1 MQLLQELHMRMRDLA
16 LAADLPRTTI
26 HHYLRE
32 GLLPDPK
39 RTAANASTYGPEHL
53 ERLELLKALRGPE
66 LGPLPLEEIRLVLA
80 LVEQGLSPAEA
91 VELMA
96 LGRRGR
102 AEESGG
108 DPAEGVR
115 RSGALSLRDVAR
127 RTGRDSRELRHLI
140 DAGLLASAEDG
151 GSRGFDAV
159 DLAAVSSCARLLDAG
174 LAAADLK
181 PLADLLGEV
190 KAYETVLEDLVTS
203 TKPQPEADAI
213 RATMRGAFRDLHVYL
228 LARARSE

>member
-1 MQLLQELHMRMRDLA
+1 MRMRDLA

-32 GLLPDPK
+32 GLLPDPD

-53 ERLELLKALRGPE
+53 ERLGLLKALRGPE

-102 AEESGG
+102 AEAKEE
-108 DPAEGVR
+108 DPAD
-115 RSGALSLRDVAR
+115 GAQGRGGLSLRDVAR
-127 RTGRDSRELRHLI
+127 RTGRDSRELRQLI
-140 DAGLLASAEDG
+140 DAGLLAPAEDG
-151 GSRGFDAV
+151 GSRGFDAA
-159 DLAAVSSCARLLDAG
+159 DLAAVASCARLLDAG

-181 PLADLLGEV
+181 PLADLLREV
-190 KAYETVLEDLVTS
+190 KGYETVLEDLATS
-203 TKPQPEADAI
+203 TEPQAEVDNI

-228 LARARSE
+228 LARAKSA

>member
-1 MQLLQELHMRMRDLA
+1 MRMRDLA
-16 LAADLPRTTI
+16 IAADLPRTTI

-32 GLLPDPK
+32 GLLPDPQK
-39 RTAANASTYGPEHL
+39 TAANASTYGPEHL

-96 LGRRGR
+96 LGRRVR
-102 AEESGG
+102 ADGMDEGATNGARGSGG
-108 DPAEGVR
+108 F
-115 RSGALSLRDVAR
+115 SLREVAK
-127 RTGRDSRELRHLI
+127 RTGRDSRELRQLI
-140 DAGLLASAEDG
+140 DAGVLSSADEG
-151 GSRGFDAV
+151 GSRGFDAI
-159 DLAAVSSCARLLDAG
+159 DLAAVASCARLLDAG

-190 KAYETVLEDLVTS
+190 KSYETVLEDLATS
-203 TKPQPEADAI
+203 TRPQAEADAI

-228 LARARSE
+228 LARAKSD

>member
-1 MQLLQELHMRMRDLA
+1 MRMRDLA
-16 LAADLPRTTI
+16 LAAELPRTTI

-32 GLLPDPK
+32 GLLPEPQ

-53 ERLELLKALRGPE
+53 ERLRLLKALRGPE
-66 LGPLPLEEIRLVLA
+66 LGPLPLEEVRLVLT
-80 LVEQGLSPAEA
+80 LVDQGLSPAEA

-96 LGRRGR
+96 LGRRAR
-102 AEESGG
+102 AEGTDRAGTDGARGAGG
-108 DPAEGVR
+108 
-115 RSGALSLRDVAR
+115 LSLREVAR
-127 RTGRDSRELRHLI
+127 RTGRDSRELRQLI
-140 DAGLLASAEDG
+140 EAGVLSSSEDG

-159 DLAAVSSCARLLDAG
+159 DLAAVTSCGRLLDAG

-190 KAYETVLEDLVTS
+190 KSYEMVLEDLATS
-203 TKPQPEADAI
+203 TEPEAEAEAI

-228 LARARSE
+228 LARAKTD

>member
-1 MQLLQELHMRMRDLA
+1 MRMRDLA

-32 GLLPDPK
+32 GLLPDPE
-39 RTAANASTYGPEHL
+39 RTAANASTYGPQHL
-53 ERLELLKALRGPE
+53 DRLVLLKALRGPE

-102 AEESGG
+102 AEGQAEDPTDDARARGG
-108 DPAEGVR
+108 
-115 RSGALSLRDVAR
+115 LSLRDVAR
-127 RTGRDSRELRHLI
+127 RTGRDSRELRQLI
-140 DAGLLASAEDG
+140 DAGLLAPAEDG
-151 GSRGFDAV
+151 GSRGFDAA
-159 DLAAVSSCARLLDAG
+159 DLAAVASCARLLDAG

-181 PLADLLGEV
+181 PLADLLRDV
-190 KAYETVLEDLVTS
+190 KRYETVLEDLATS
-203 TKPQPEADAI
+203 TEPQAEADSI

-228 LARARSE
+228 LARAQSA

>member
-1 MQLLQELHMRMRDLA
+1 MRMRDLA

-32 GLLPDPK
+32 GLLPEPQ

-53 ERLELLKALRGPE
+53 ERLQLLKALRGPE
-66 LGPLPLEEIRLVLA
+66 LGPLPLEEVRLVLA
-80 LVEQGLSPAEA
+80 LVDQGLSPAEA

-96 LGRRGR
+96 LGRRAR
-102 AEESGG
+102 AEGTDEDGMGG
-108 DPAEGVR
+108 TP
-115 RSGALSLRDVAR
+115 GAGGLSLREVAR
-127 RTGRDSRELRHLI
+127 RTGRDSRELRQLI
-140 DAGLLASAEDG
+140 DAGVLSSAEAG
-151 GSRGFDAV
+151 GSRGFDSV
-159 DLAAVSSCARLLDAG
+159 DLAAVASCGRLLDAG

-190 KAYETVLEDLVTS
+190 KSFERVLEDLATS
-203 TKPQPEADAI
+203 TEPKAEADAI

-228 LARARSE
+228 LARARTD

>member
-1 MQLLQELHMRMRDLA
+1 MRMRDLA

-32 GLLPDPK
+32 GLLPDPE
-39 RTAANASTYGPEHL
+39 RTAANASTYGPQHL
-53 ERLELLKALRGPE
+53 ERLVLLKALRGPE

-102 AEESGG
+102 AEGQAEDPTDDAHSRGG
-108 DPAEGVR
+108 
-115 RSGALSLRDVAR
+115 LSLRDVAR
-127 RTGRDSRELRHLI
+127 RTGRDSRELRQLI
-140 DAGLLASAEDG
+140 DAGLLAPAEDSG
-151 GSRGFDAV
+151 NRGFDSA
-159 DLAAVSSCARLLDAG
+159 DLAAVASCARLLDAG

-181 PLADLLGEV
+181 PLADLLREV
-190 KAYETVLEDLVTS
+190 KGYETVLEDLATS
-203 TKPQPEADAI
+203 TEPQAEADSI

-228 LARARSE
+228 LARAKSA

>member
-1 MQLLQELHMRMRDLA
+1 MRMRDLA

-32 GLLPDPK
+32 GLLPEPQ

-53 ERLELLKALRGPE
+53 ERLQLLKALRGPE
-66 LGPLPLEEIRLVLA
+66 LGPLSLEEVRLVLA
-80 LVEQGLSPAEA
+80 LVDQGLSPAEA

-96 LGRRGR
+96 LGRRAR
-102 AEESGG
+102 AEGTDEDGMGG
-108 DPAEGVR
+108 TP
-115 RSGALSLRDVAR
+115 GAGGLSLREVAR
-127 RTGRDSRELRHLI
+127 RTGRDSRELRQLI
-140 DAGLLASAEDG
+140 DAGVLSSAEAG
-151 GSRGFDAV
+151 GSRGFDSV
-159 DLAAVSSCARLLDAG
+159 DLAAVASCGRLLDAG

-190 KAYETVLEDLVTS
+190 KSFETVLEDLATS
-203 TKPQPEADAI
+203 TEPKAEADAI

-228 LARARSE
+228 LARAKAD

>member
-1 MQLLQELHMRMRDLA
+1 MRMRDLA

-32 GLLPDPK
+32 GLLPEPD

-66 LGPLPLEEIRLVLA
+66 LGPLPLEEIRLVLE
-80 LVEQGLSPAEA
+80 LVEQGVSPAEA

-96 LGRRGR
+96 LGRRAR
-102 AEESGG
+102 ADGTESARGG
-108 DPAEGVR
+108 G
-115 RSGALSLRDVAR
+115 GLSLREVAR
-127 RTGRDSRELRHLI
+127 RTGRDTRELRQLI

-159 DLAAVSSCARLLDAG
+159 DLAAVASLARLLDAG

-181 PLADLLGEV
+181 PLSDLLGEV
-190 KAYETVLEDLVTS
+190 RSYETVLEELATS
-203 TKPQPEADAI
+203 TRPEAQAEST
-213 RATMRGAFRDLHVYL
+213 RAAMRGAFRDLHIYL
-228 LARARSE
+228 LARAKSD

>member
-1 MQLLQELHMRMRDLA
+1 MRMRDLA

-32 GLLPDPK
+32 GLLPDPD

-53 ERLELLKALRGPE
+53 ERLGLLKALRGPE

-102 AEESGG
+102 AEAKEE
-108 DPAEGVR
+108 DPADGAQGRGV
-115 RSGALSLRDVAR
+115 LSLRDVAR
-127 RTGRDSRELRHLI
+127 RTGRDSRELRQLI
-140 DAGLLASAEDG
+140 DAGLLAPAEDG
-151 GSRGFDAV
+151 GSRGFDAA
-159 DLAAVSSCARLLDAG
+159 DLAAVASCARLLDAG

-181 PLADLLGEV
+181 PLADLLREV
-190 KAYETVLEDLVTS
+190 KGYETVLEDLATS
-203 TKPQPEADAI
+203 TEPQAEVDNI

-228 LARARSE
+228 LARAKSA

>member
-1 MQLLQELHMRMRDLA
+1 MRDLA

-32 GLLPDPK
+32 GLLPEPQ

-53 ERLELLKALRGPE
+53 ERLQLLKALRGPE
-66 LGPLPLEEIRLVLA
+66 LGPLPLEEVRLVLA
-80 LVEQGLSPAEA
+80 LVDQGLSPAEA

-96 LGRRGR
+96 LGRRAR
-102 AEESGG
+102 AEGTDEDGMGG
-108 DPAEGVR
+108 TP
-115 RSGALSLRDVAR
+115 GAGGLSLREVAR
-127 RTGRDSRELRHLI
+127 RTGRDSRELRQLI
-140 DAGLLASAEDG
+140 DAGVLSSAEAG
-151 GSRGFDAV
+151 GSRGFDSV
-159 DLAAVSSCARLLDAG
+159 DLAAVASCGRLLDAG

-190 KAYETVLEDLVTS
+190 KSFETVLEDLATS
-203 TKPQPEADAI
+203 TEPKAEADAI

-228 LARARSE
+228 LARARTD

>member
-1 MQLLQELHMRMRDLA
+1 MRMRDLA

-32 GLLPDPK
+32 GLLPEPD
-39 RTAANASTYGPEHL
+39 RTAANASTYGPQHL
-53 ERLELLKALRGPE
+53 ERLVLLKALRGPE

-102 AEESGG
+102 AEGQEEDSTDDARARGG
-108 DPAEGVR
+108 
-115 RSGALSLRDVAR
+115 LSLRDVAR
-127 RTGRDSRELRHLI
+127 RTGRDSRELRQLI
-140 DAGLLASAEDG
+140 DAGLLAPTEDG
-151 GSRGFDAV
+151 GSRGFDAA
-159 DLAAVSSCARLLDAG
+159 DLAAVASCARLLDAG

-181 PLADLLGEV
+181 PLADLLREV
-190 KAYETVLEDLVTS
+190 KGYETVLEDLVTS
-203 TKPQPEADAI
+203 TEPQAEADSI

-228 LARARSE
+228 LARAKSA

>member
-1 MQLLQELHMRMRDLA
+1 MRMRDLA

-32 GLLPDPK
+32 GLLPDPD

-80 LVEQGLSPAEA
+80 LVEQGFSPAEA

-96 LGRRGR
+96 LGRRARAQGTDEDVTDSARGAGR
-102 AEESGG
+102 
-108 DPAEGVR
+108 
-115 RSGALSLRDVAR
+115 LSLRDVAR
-127 RTGRDSRELRHLI
+127 RTGRDTRELRQLI

-159 DLAAVSSCARLLDAG
+159 DLAAVGSCARLLDAG

-190 KAYETVLEDLVTS
+190 KSYERVLEELATS
-203 TKPQPEADAI
+203 TEPQAQAEAI

-228 LARARSE
+228 LARAKSD

>member
-1 MQLLQELHMRMRDLA
+1 MRMRDLA

-32 GLLPDPK
+32 GLLPEPQ

-53 ERLELLKALRGPE
+53 ERLRLLKALRGPE
-66 LGPLPLEEIRLVLA
+66 LGPLPLEEVRLVLT
-80 LVEQGLSPAEA
+80 LVDQGLSPAEA

-96 LGRRGR
+96 LGRRAR
-102 AEESGG
+102 AEGTDRAGTDGARGAGG
-108 DPAEGVR
+108 
-115 RSGALSLRDVAR
+115 LSLREVAR
-127 RTGRDSRELRHLI
+127 RTGRDSRELRQLI
-140 DAGLLASAEDG
+140 EAGVLSSSEDG

-159 DLAAVSSCARLLDAG
+159 DLAAVTSCGRLLDAG

-190 KAYETVLEDLVTS
+190 KSYEMVLEDLATS
-203 TKPQPEADAI
+203 TEPEAEAEAI

-228 LARARSE
+228 LARAKTD

>member
-1 MQLLQELHMRMRDLA
+1 MRMRDLA
-16 LAADLPRTTI
+16 LASDLPRTTI

-32 GLLPDPK
+32 GLLPEPA

-53 ERLELLKALRGPE
+53 DRLELLKALRGPE

-102 AEESGG
+102 ADTEHEYPADGDDGG
-108 DPAEGVR
+108 
-115 RSGALSLRDVAR
+115 LSLREVAR
-127 RTGRDSRELRHLI
+127 RTGRDSRELRQLI
-140 DAGLLASAEDG
+140 DAGLLAPVEDG
-151 GSRGFDAV
+151 GSRGFDSA

-174 LAAADLK
+174 LAPVDLK
-181 PLADLLGEV
+181 PLADLLREV
-190 KAYETVLEDLVTS
+190 KGYETVLEELATS
-203 TKPQPEADAI
+203 TEPQADADSI

-228 LARARSE
+228 LARAKSA

>member
-1 MQLLQELHMRMRDLA
+1 MRMRDLA

-32 GLLPDPK
+32 GLLPDPD

-102 AEESGG
+102 ADGTGE
-108 DPAEGVR
+108 DRAEGVLA
-115 RSGALSLRDVAR
+115 RSGLSLRDVAK
-127 RTGRDSRELRHLI
+127 RTGRDSRELRQLM

-159 DLAAVSSCARLLDAG
+159 DLAAVASCARLLDAG
-174 LAAADLK
+174 LAAADLR

-190 KAYETVLEDLVTS
+190 KAYETVLEDLATS
-203 TKPQPEADAI
+203 TEPQTSADAI

-228 LARARSE
+228 LARAKSD

>member
-1 MQLLQELHMRMRDLA
+1 MRDLA

-32 GLLPDPK
+32 GLLPEPQ

-53 ERLELLKALRGPE
+53 ERLRLLKALRGPE

-80 LVEQGLSPAEA
+80 LVDQGLSPAEA

-96 LGRRGR
+96 LGRRAR
-102 AEESGG
+102 AEGTEGAGTDGARGAGG
-108 DPAEGVR
+108 
-115 RSGALSLRDVAR
+115 LSLREIAR
-127 RTGRDSRELRHLI
+127 RTGRDSRELRQLI
-140 DAGLLASAEDG
+140 DAGVLSSSGDG

-159 DLAAVSSCARLLDAG
+159 DLAAVASCGRLLDAG
-174 LAAADLK
+174 LAPADLK

-190 KAYETVLEDLVTS
+190 KSYEMVLEDLATS
-203 TKPQPEADAI
+203 TEPEAEAEAI

-228 LARARSE
+228 LARAKTD

>member
-1 MQLLQELHMRMRDLA
+1 MRMRDLA
-16 LAADLPRTTI
+16 IAADLPRTTI

-32 GLLPDPK
+32 GLLPDPQ

-66 LGPLPLEEIRLVLA
+66 LGPLPLEEIRLVLV

-96 LGRRGR
+96 LGRRVR
-102 AEESGG
+102 ADGMDGDVTGDSRGSGG
-108 DPAEGVR
+108 F
-115 RSGALSLRDVAR
+115 SLRDVAK
-127 RTGRDSRELRHLI
+127 RTGRDSRELRQLI
-140 DAGLLASAEDG
+140 DAGVLSSSEDG
-151 GSRGFDAV
+151 GSRGFDAI
-159 DLAAVSSCARLLDAG
+159 DLAAVASCARLLDAG

-190 KAYETVLEDLVTS
+190 KSYETVLEDLATS
-203 TKPQPEADAI
+203 TQPQAVADAI

-228 LARARSE
+228 LARAKSS

>member
-1 MQLLQELHMRMRDLA
+1 MRMRDLA

-32 GLLPDPK
+32 GLLPEPQ

-53 ERLELLKALRGPE
+53 ERLRLLKALRGPE
-66 LGPLPLEEIRLVLA
+66 LGPLPLEEVRLVLT
-80 LVEQGLSPAEA
+80 LVDQGLSPAEA

-96 LGRRGR
+96 LGRRAR
-102 AEESGG
+102 AEGTDRAGTDGARGAGG
-108 DPAEGVR
+108 
-115 RSGALSLRDVAR
+115 LSLREVAR
-127 RTGRDSRELRHLI
+127 RTGRDSRELRQLI
-140 DAGLLASAEDG
+140 DAGVLSSSEDG
-151 GSRGFDAV
+151 GSRGFDTV
-159 DLAAVSSCARLLDAG
+159 DLAAVASCGRLLDAG

-190 KAYETVLEDLVTS
+190 KSYEMVLEDLATS
-203 TKPQPEADAI
+203 TEPEAEAEAI

-228 LARARSE
+228 LARAKTD

>member
-1 MQLLQELHMRMRDLA
+1 MRMRDLA

-32 GLLPDPK
+32 GLLPEPQ

-53 ERLELLKALRGPE
+53 ERLQLLKALRGPE
-66 LGPLPLEEIRLVLA
+66 LGPLPLEEVRLVLA
-80 LVEQGLSPAEA
+80 LVDQGLSPAEA

-96 LGRRGR
+96 LGRRAR
-102 AEESGG
+102 AEGTDEDGMGG
-108 DPAEGVR
+108 TP
-115 RSGALSLRDVAR
+115 GAGGLSLREVAR
-127 RTGRDSRELRHLI
+127 RTGRDSRELRQLI
-140 DAGLLASAEDG
+140 DAGVLSSAEAG
-151 GSRGFDAV
+151 GSRGFDSV
-159 DLAAVSSCARLLDAG
+159 DLAAVASCGRLLDAG

-190 KAYETVLEDLVTS
+190 KSFETVLEDLATS
-203 TKPQPEADAI
+203 TEPKAEADAI

-228 LARARSE
+228 LARAKAD

>member
-1 MQLLQELHMRMRDLA
+1 MRMRDLA

-32 GLLPDPK
+32 GLLPDPD

-53 ERLELLKALRGPE
+53 ERLGLLKALRGPE

-102 AEESGG
+102 AEAKEE
-108 DPAEGVR
+108 DPADGAEGR
-115 RSGALSLRDVAR
+115 GGLSLRDVAR
-127 RTGRDSRELRHLI
+127 RTGRDSRELRQLI
-140 DAGLLASAEDG
+140 DAGLLAPAEDG
-151 GSRGFDAV
+151 GSRGFDGA
-159 DLAAVSSCARLLDAG
+159 DLAAVASCARLLDAG

-181 PLADLLGEV
+181 PLADLLREV
-190 KAYETVLEDLVTS
+190 KGYETVLEDLATS
-203 TKPQPEADAI
+203 TEPQAEADSI

-228 LARARSE
+228 LARAKSA